1 MADTAATE
9 TMVPSKTKRR
19 KSSIG
24 RRLGLLLLVI
34 VLFLFSILL
43 VITSKVIKSQTTE
56 SYYEMAH
63 EIVNGRADEI
73 NKWIEVYINDLK
85 VYSNADIVS
94 TGDDE
99 QVIDWLHDH
108 QQIRNPDYD
117 YMFFCDSEGTSY
129 RDTGLV
135 GGKGA
140 LVERDY
146 YKAMMNENKNTFVGN
161 VVLSKTSGQ
170 YVMPIARAAKNAQGK
185 TFGFFIGMLG
195 INALKEEVEQFKI
208 GETGYFLLIDK
219 NGQIV
224 AHRNPDYVLQ
234 QIEVIPEV
242 ANLVYSG
249 TGKDKYAEFE
259 LDGDKCVA
267 FIAPVADTGYSI
279 GYIVS
284 LSEVHTATLKTQKV
298 VIVVGLI
305 VALILA
311 VVFYFALSRVLAR
324 LKKVNVLI
332 KDLSSGDADLTIR
345 LKIQKQDEIGEL
357 VSGVNMFLEKFHDI
371 MTNIKQ
377 SEVELKDAGNI
388 LANEI
393 DTTTS
398 TVAQMSGNIGLVNDQ
413 VANQSSVVGN
423 STTAISEISQNIEY
437 LDNMIQGQAS
447 SVVQASAAVEE
458 MIGNINSVDKSVIKM
473 VEEFT
478 VLELDTKNG
487 IEKNSSVNG
496 LIQKISEQ
504 SVSMGD
510 ANTTIQ
516 NIAEQTNLLAMNAA
530 IEAAHAGDAGKGFS
544 VVADE
549 IRKLAETS
557 AEQSNKIGEELSKI
571 QSGIEQVVSASSE
584 SEKSFQSVS
593 ERINLTAELITQIR
607 GAMEEQQSGSQQIL
621 EALQAMNDS
630 TGKVRDAGSEMTRG
644 GESIKG
650 DVSELR
656 TSMDN
661 ISSAVSDINEGTRY
675 VNESTQNLR
684 AISTKLRSAIQKI
697 SDDVDLF
704 KV

>member
-1 MADTAATE
+1 MSEQDI
-9 TMVPSKTKRR
+9 SKLR
-19 KSSIG
+19 KTSIG
-24 RRLGLLLLVI
+24 RKLGLTLLVA

-43 VITSKVIKSQTTE
+43 YITSRVIQSQTTK

-73 NKWIEVYINDLK
+73 NKWIEVYINDLRI
-85 VYSNADIVS
+85 YSDADIIK

-99 QVIDWLHDH
+99 QVIEWLHNH
-108 QQIRNPDYD
+108 QNLRNPDYD
-117 YMFFCDSEGTSY
+117 YMFFCDAEGTSF

-146 YKAMMNENKNTFVGN
+146 YKAMMKEGRDTFVGN
-161 VVLSKTSGQ
+161 VVLSKTSGK
-170 YVMPIARAAKNAQGK
+170 YVMPIARAAKDANGK
-185 TFGFFIGMLG
+185 TFGFFVGMLG
-195 INALKEEVEQFKI
+195 IKQLTDKVESFQI
-208 GETGYFLLIDK
+208 GETGYFLLTDK

-224 AHRNPDYVLQ
+224 AHRNPDYVLKP
-234 QIEVIPEV
+234 IDAIPEL
-242 ANLVYSG
+242 AELVY
-249 TGKDKYAEFE
+249 GKKKQSYVEME
-259 LDGDKCVA
+259 LDGKECVS
-267 FIAPVADTGYSI
+267 FVSPVADTGYSI
-279 GYIVS
+279 AYVVS
-284 LSEVHTATLKTQKV
+284 LGEVHTATTRTQKV
-298 VIVVGLI
+298 IIIVGI
-305 VALILA
+305 AVALILSI
-311 VVFYFALSRVLAR
+311 FFILSINRVLGR
-324 LKKVNVLI
+324 LKKINVLI
-332 KDLSSGDADLTIR
+332 RDLSSGDADLTVR
-345 LKIQKQDEIGEL
+345 LDVRSADEIGEL
-357 VSGVNMFLEKFHDI
+357 VIGVNMFLEKFHQI

-377 SEVELKDAGNI
+377 SEVELNDAGGV

-393 DTTTS
+393 ENTTS
-398 TVAQMSGNIGLVNDQ
+398 TISQMAGNINLVNNQ
-413 VANQSSVVGN
+413 VENQATVVGN
-423 STTAISEISQNIEY
+423 STNAISAISQNIEY
-437 LDNMIQGQAS
+437 LDSMIQGQAS
-447 SVVQASAAVEE
+447 SVVEASAAVEE

-487 IEKNSSVNG
+487 IDKNSSVNE

-504 SVSMGD
+504 SVSMMD

-516 NIAEQTNLLAMNAA
+516 SIAEQTNLLAMNAA
-530 IEAAHAGDAGKGFS
+530 IEAAHAGEAGKGFS

-571 QSGIEQVVSASSE
+571 QKGIEQVVEASSE

-593 ERINLTAELITQIR
+593 ERINLTSELITQIR

-630 TGKVRDAGSEMTRG
+630 TSKVRDAGNEMTSG

-656 TSMDN
+656 ESMSN
-661 ISSAVSDINEGTRY
+661 ISTAVSDINEGTRY
-675 VNESTQNLR
+675 VNESTVNLR
-684 AISTKLRSAIQKI
+684 GISSKLREAIKKI

>member
-1 MADTAATE
+1 MQQEE
-9 TMVPSKTKRR
+9 TSMDFSNLRKT
-19 KSSIG
+19 SIG
-24 RRLGLLLLVI
+24 RRMGLALLLV

-43 VITSKVIKSQTTE
+43 LITSMVIKTQTTE

-73 NKWIEVYINDLK
+73 NKWIEVYKNDLK
-85 VYSNADIVS
+85 VYSDADIVK
-94 TGDDE
+94 TGDAQ
-99 QVIDWLHDH
+99 QVIDWLHEH
-108 QQIRNPDYD
+108 QNLRNPDYD
-117 YMFFCDSEGTSY
+117 YMFFCDAEGTSF

-146 YKAMMNENKNTFVGN
+146 YKAMMKEGKDIFVGK

-170 YVMPIARAAKNAQGK
+170 YVMPIARAAKDAYGR
-185 TFGFFIGMLG
+185 TFGFFVGMLG
-195 INALKEEVEQFKI
+195 INQIKNEVEGFQI
-208 GETGYFLLIDK
+208 GETGYFLLTDTT
-219 NGQIV
+219 GQIV

-242 ANLVYSG
+242 ARLVYSG
-249 TGKDKYAEFE
+249 TGKDSYSE
-259 LDGDKCVA
+259 LDLDGNNCVS
-267 FIAPVADTGYSI
+267 FVAPVADTGYSI

-284 LSEVHTATLKTQKV
+284 LAEVHTATTKTQKV
-298 VIVVGLI
+298 VIVVGII
-305 VALILA
+305 VAILLG
-311 VVFYFALSRVLAR
+311 FFIFLALSRVLGR
-324 LKKVNVLI
+324 LKKINKLI
-332 KDLSSGDADLTIR
+332 RDLSSGDADLTVR
-345 LKIQKQDEIGEL
+345 LKANNADEIGEL
-357 VSGVNMFLEKFHDI
+357 VIGVNMFLEKFHQI

-377 SEVELKDAGNI
+377 SEVELNDAGQV
-388 LANEI
+388 LAGEI
-393 DTTTS
+393 ENTTS
-398 TVAQMSGNIGLVNDQ
+398 TISQMSGNIGLVNNQ
-413 VANQSSVVGN
+413 VGNQSSVVGN
-423 STTAISEISQNIEY
+423 TTNSITEISKNIEY
-437 LDNMIQGQAS
+437 LDSMIQGQAS

-478 VLELDTKNG
+478 MLELDTKNG
-487 IEKNSSVNG
+487 IEQNSSVNG

-504 SVSMGD
+504 SVSMVD

-516 NIAEQTNLLAMNAA
+516 SIAEQTNLLAMNAA
-530 IEAAHAGDAGKGFS
+530 IEAAHAGEAGKGFS

-557 AEQSNKIGEELSKI
+557 AEQSGKIGEELSKI
-571 QSGIEQVVSASSE
+571 QHGIEQVVNASSE

-593 ERINLTAELITQIR
+593 TRINLTSELITQIR

-630 TGKVRDAGSEMTRG
+630 TSKVRDAGNEMTQG
-644 GESIKG
+644 GDSIKG
-650 DVSELR
+650 DVTELR
-656 TSMDN
+656 TSMDS

-684 AISTKLRSAIQKI
+684 DISTKLRAAIKKI

>member
-1 MADTAATE
+1 MSQQDI
-9 TMVPSKTKRR
+9 SKLR
-19 KSSIG
+19 KTSIG
-24 RRLGLLLLVI
+24 RKMGLVLLVA

-43 VITSKVIKSQTTE
+43 IITSLVIKTQTTE

-73 NKWIEVYINDLK
+73 NKWIEVYKNDLK
-85 VYSNADIVS
+85 VYSEADVVK
-94 TGDDE
+94 TGDPE
-99 QVIDWLHDH
+99 QVIEWLHDH
-108 QQIRNPDYD
+108 QNLRNPDYD
-117 YMFFCDSEGTSY
+117 YMFFCDAEGTSY

-146 YKAMMNENKNTFVGN
+146 YKAMMKEGKNIFVGN

-170 YVMPIARAAKNAQGK
+170 YVMPIARAAKDANGK

-195 INALKEEVEQFKI
+195 INALKEEVEQFQI
-208 GETGYFLLIDK
+208 GETGYFFLTDI

-234 QIEVIPEV
+234 QIEIIPEV

-249 TGKDKYAEFE
+249 TGKDSFAE
-259 LDGDKCVA
+259 LDLEGQRCVS
-267 FIAPVADTGYSI
+267 FVAPVADTGYSI

-284 LSEVHTATLKTQKV
+284 LAQVHTATTRTQRV
-298 VIVVGLI
+298 VMIVGII
-305 VALILA
+305 VAIILSVFIILA
-311 VVFYFALSRVLAR
+311 LNRVLFR
-324 LKKVNVLI
+324 LKKINKLI
-332 KDLSSGDADLTIR
+332 RELSSGDADLTVR
-345 LKIQKQDEIGEL
+345 LDVHNADEIGEL
-357 VSGVNMFLEKFHDI
+357 VIGVNMFLEKFHQI
-371 MTNIKQ
+371 MSNIKQ
-377 SEVELKDAGNI
+377 SEVELNDAGEV

-393 DTTTS
+393 ENTTT
-398 TVAQMSGNIGLVNDQ
+398 TVSNMSGNIKVVNNQ
-413 VANQSSVVGN
+413 VSNQSVVVGN
-423 STTAISEISQNIEY
+423 STNAISEISQNIDY
-437 LDNMIQGQAS
+437 LDNMIQGQS
-447 SVVQASAAVEE
+447 STVVQASAAVEE

-487 IEKNSSVNG
+487 IEQNSSVNE

-504 SVSMGD
+504 SVSMVD

-516 NIAEQTNLLAMNAA
+516 SIAEQTNLLAMNAA
-530 IEAAHAGDAGKGFS
+530 IEAAHAGEAGKGFS

-571 QSGIEQVVSASSE
+571 QGGIQQVVNASSE

-593 ERINLTAELITQIR
+593 ERINLTSELITQIR

-630 TGKVRDAGSEMTRG
+630 TTKVRDAGNEMTRS

-650 DVSELR
+650 DVTELR
-656 TSMDN
+656 NSMDSIN
-661 ISSAVSDINEGTRY
+661 SAVSDITEGTHY
-675 VNESTQNLR
+675 VSESTGNLR
-684 AISTKLRSAIQKI
+684 DISTKLRAAIKKI

>member
-1 MADTAATE
+1 MAE
-9 TMVPSKTKRR
+9 IR

-24 RRLGLLLLVI
+24 RRMGLVLLVA

-43 VITSKVIKSQTTE
+43 LITSIVIKSQTTE

-85 VYSNADIVS
+85 VYSNADVIE

-99 QVIDWLHDH
+99 QVIEWLHNH
-108 QQIRNPDYD
+108 QKLRNPDYD
-117 YMFFCDSEGTSY
+117 YMFFCDSEGTSF

-146 YKAMMNENKNTFVGN
+146 YKAMMKEGKDIFVGN

-170 YVMPIARAAKNAQGK
+170 YVMPIARAAKNAKGK

-195 INALKEEVEQFKI
+195 INQIKAEVEQFQI

-234 QIEVIPEV
+234 QIEMIPEV
-242 ANLVYSG
+242 AQLVYSG
-249 TGKDKYAEFE
+249 TGKDSYAELE
-259 LDGDKCVA
+259 LDGEKCVA
-267 FIAPVADTGYSI
+267 FVAPVADTGYSI

-284 LSEVHTATLKTQKV
+284 LSEVHTATQKTQKV
-298 VIVVGLI
+298 VIIVGII
-305 VALILA
+305 VAIILA
-311 VVFYFALSRVLAR
+311 GFFVISLNRVLSR
-324 LKKVNVLI
+324 LKKVNKIVGE
-332 KDLSSGDADLTIR
+332 LSTGDADLTVR
-345 LKIQKQDEIGEL
+345 LTVQREDEIGEL
-357 VSGVNMFLEKFHDI
+357 VTGVNKFLEKFHQI

-377 SEVELKDAGNI
+377 SEVDLKEAGDI
-388 LANEI
+388 LASEI
-393 DTTTS
+393 ENTTATIS
-398 TVAQMSGNIGLVNDQ
+398 QMSGNIGLVNNQ
-413 VANQSSVVGN
+413 VENQSSVVGN

-437 LDNMIQGQAS
+437 LDSMIQGQAS
-447 SVVQASAAVEE
+447 SVVEASAAVEE

-487 IEKNSSVNG
+487 IEQNSSVNG

-504 SVSMGD
+504 SVSMVD

-516 NIAEQTNLLAMNAA
+516 SIAEQTNLLALNAA
-530 IEAAHAGDAGKGFS
+530 LEAAHAGDAGKGFS

-571 QSGIEQVVSASSE
+571 QNGIEQVVTASSE

-593 ERINLTAELITQIR
+593 ERINLTSELITQIR

-630 TGKVRDAGSEMTRG
+630 TSKVRDAGSEMTRG

-650 DVSELR
+650 DVTQLR
-656 TSMDN
+656 TSMDS
-661 ISSAVSDINEGTRY
+661 ISSAVSDINDGTRF
-675 VNESTQNLR
+675 VNDSTQNLR
-684 AISTKLRSAIQKI
+684 EISSKLRTAITKI

>member
-1 MADTAATE
+1 ME
-9 TMVPSKTKRR
+9 EHR

-24 RRLGLLLLVI
+24 LRMGLTLLLA

-43 VITSKVIKSQTTE
+43 VITSNVIKSQTTE

-73 NKWIEVYINDLK
+73 NKWIEVYKNDLK
-85 VYSNADIVS
+85 VYSGADVVAS
-94 TGDDE
+94 GDDE
-99 QVIDWLHDH
+99 QVIEWLHNH

-117 YMFFCDSEGTSY
+117 YMFFCDKEGTSF

-146 YKAMMNENKNTFVGN
+146 YQAMMVQGKEIFVGN

-170 YVMPIARAAKNAQGK
+170 YVMPIARAAKDSREK
-185 TFGFFIGMLG
+185 TFGFFVGMLG
-195 INALKEEVEQFKI
+195 INQLKQEVEQFQI

-234 QIEVIPEV
+234 QIEIIPEV

-249 TGKDKYAEFE
+249 SGKDSYAELE
-259 LDGDKCVA
+259 LDGEKCVA
-267 FIAPVADTGYSI
+267 FVAPVADTGYSI

-284 LSEVHTATLKTQKV
+284 LSEVHTATTKTQKV
-298 VIVVGLI
+298 VIIVGI
-305 VALILA
+305 AVALILA
-311 VVFYFALSRVLAR
+311 AFFVLSLNRVLSR
-324 LKKVNVLI
+324 LKKVNKIVGE
-332 KDLSSGDADLTIR
+332 LSSGDADLTVR
-345 LKIQKQDEIGEL
+345 LNVQRADEIGEL
-357 VSGVNMFLEKFHDI
+357 VIGVNKFLEKFHEI

-377 SEVELKDAGNI
+377 SEVELNEAGQV
-388 LANEI
+388 LAGEI
-393 DTTTS
+393 DNTTS
-398 TVAQMSGNIGLVNDQ
+398 TISQMAGNIGLVNNQ
-413 VANQSSVVGN
+413 VENQSSVVGN
-423 STTAISEISQNIEY
+423 STTAITQISQNIEY
-437 LDNMIQGQAS
+437 LDSMIQGQAS
-447 SVVQASAAVEE
+447 SVVEASAAVEE

-487 IEKNSSVNG
+487 IEQNSSVNG

-504 SVSMGD
+504 SVSMVD

-516 NIAEQTNLLAMNAA
+516 SIAEQTNLLAMNAA

-557 AEQSNKIGEELSKI
+557 AEQSNKIGDELSKI
-571 QSGIEQVVSASSE
+571 QTGIEQVVTASSE

-593 ERINLTAELITQIR
+593 ERINLTSELITQIR

-621 EALQAMNDS
+621 EALQAMNES
-630 TGKVRDAGSEMTRG
+630 TSKVRDAGNEMTRG

-650 DVSELR
+650 DVTELR

-661 ISSAVSDINEGTRY
+661 ITNAVSDINEGTRY

-684 AISTKLRSAIQKI
+684 EISAKLRAAIKKI

>member
-1 MADTAATE
+1 MNEQQTTTRDVAKLR
-9 TMVPSKTKRR
+9 KT
-19 KSSIG
+19 SIG
-24 RRLGLLLLVI
+24 RKMGLALLLA

-43 VITSKVIKSQTTE
+43 VITSLVIKTQTTE

-73 NKWIEVYINDLK
+73 NKWIEVYKNDLK
-85 VYSNADIVS
+85 VYSNADIVK
-94 TGDDE
+94 TGDPE
-99 QVIDWLHDH
+99 AVIEWLHNH
-108 QQIRNPDYD
+108 QNLRNPDYD
-117 YMFFCDSEGTSY
+117 YMFFCDAEGTSF

-140 LVERDY
+140 LTERDY
-146 YKAMMNENKNTFVGN
+146 YKAMMREGKDIFVGN

-170 YVMPIARAAKNAQGK
+170 YVMPIARAAKDANGR
-185 TFGFFIGMLG
+185 TFGFFVGMLG
-195 INALKEEVEQFKI
+195 INQLKHEVESFQI
-208 GETGYFLLIDK
+208 GETGYFLLTDI

-242 ANLVYSG
+242 ARLVYSG
-249 TGKDKYAEFE
+249 TGKDSYAELT
-259 LDGDKCVA
+259 LDGDNCVS
-267 FIAPVADTGYSI
+267 FVAPVADTGYSI

-284 LSEVHTATLKTQKV
+284 LGQVHTATTKTQKV
-298 VIVVGLI
+298 VIIVGII
-305 VALILA
+305 VALILS
-311 VVFYFALSRVLAR
+311 VFFFLALSRVLAR
-324 LKKVNVLI
+324 LKKINKLI
-332 KDLSSGDADLTIR
+332 RDLSSGDADLTVR
-345 LKIQKQDEIGEL
+345 LKINNADEIGEL
-357 VSGVNMFLEKFHDI
+357 VIGVNMFLEKFHQI

-377 SEVELKDAGNI
+377 SEVELNDAGQV
-388 LANEI
+388 LAGEI
-393 DTTTS
+393 ENTTTTIS
-398 TVAQMSGNIGLVNDQ
+398 QMSGNIGLVNEQ
-413 VANQSSVVGN
+413 VSNQSSVVGN
-423 STTAISEISQNIEY
+423 STTAISEISQNIDY
-437 LDNMIQGQAS
+437 LDSMIQGQAS
-447 SVVQASAAVEE
+447 TVVQASAAIEE

-478 VLELDTKNG
+478 MLELDTKNG
-487 IEKNSSVNG
+487 IEQNSSVNG

-504 SVSMGD
+504 SVSMVD

-516 NIAEQTNLLAMNAA
+516 SIAEQTNLLAMNAA
-530 IEAAHAGDAGKGFS
+530 IEAAHAGEAGKGFS

-557 AEQSNKIGEELSKI
+557 AEQSGKIGEELSKI
-571 QSGIEQVVSASSE
+571 QGGIEQVVNASSE

-593 ERINLTAELITQIR
+593 TRINLTSELITQIR

-630 TGKVRDAGSEMTRG
+630 TSKVRDAGNEMTRG
-644 GESIKG
+644 GDSIKG

-684 AISTKLRSAIQKI
+684 AISSKLRAAIKKI

>member
-1 MADTAATE
+1 MTE
-9 TMVPSKTKRR
+9 NQSSAIDVTKLRKT
-19 KSSIG
+19 SIG
-24 RRLGLLLLVI
+24 RKMGFALLLA

-43 VITSKVIKSQTTE
+43 VITSLVIKTQTTE
-56 SYYEMAH
+56 SYYEIAH

-73 NKWIEVYINDLK
+73 NKWIEVYKNDLK
-85 VYSNADIVS
+85 VYSDADVVKS
-94 TGDDE
+94 GDPE
-99 QVIDWLHDH
+99 AVIEWLHNH
-108 QQIRNPDYD
+108 QNLRNPDYD
-117 YMFFCDSEGTSY
+117 YMFFCDAEGTSY

-146 YKAMMNENKNTFVGN
+146 YKAMMNQGKDIFVGN

-170 YVMPIARAAKNAQGK
+170 YVMPIARAAKDANGR
-185 TFGFFIGMLG
+185 TFGFFVGMLG
-195 INALKEEVEQFKI
+195 INQIKNEVEGFQI
-208 GETGYFLLIDK
+208 GETGYFLLTDI

-242 ANLVYSG
+242 AKLVYSG
-249 TGKDKYAEFE
+249 NGKNSYAELT
-259 LDGDKCVA
+259 LDGANCVS
-267 FIAPVADTGYSI
+267 FVAPVADTGYSI

-284 LSEVHTATLKTQKV
+284 LAQVHTATTKTQKV
-298 VIVVGLI
+298 VIIVGII
-305 VALILA
+305 VALILSI
-311 VVFYFALSRVLAR
+311 FFFLALSRVLAR
-324 LKKVNVLI
+324 LKKINKLI
-332 KDLSSGDADLTIR
+332 RDLSSGDADLTVR
-345 LKIQKQDEIGEL
+345 LNVRNADEIGEL
-357 VSGVNMFLEKFHDI
+357 VIGVNMFLEKFHQI

-377 SEVELKDAGNI
+377 SEVELNEAGRV
-388 LANEI
+388 LAGEI
-393 DTTTS
+393 ENTTS
-398 TVAQMSGNIGLVNDQ
+398 TIAQMSGNIGLVNDQ
-413 VANQSSVVGN
+413 VSNQSSVVGN
-423 STTAISEISQNIEY
+423 TTNSISEISKNIES
-437 LDNMIQGQAS
+437 LDSMIQGQS
-447 SVVQASAAVEE
+447 STVVEASAAIEE

-478 VLELDTKNG
+478 MLELDTKNG
-487 IEKNSSVNG
+487 IEQNSSVNG

-504 SVSMGD
+504 SVSMVD

-516 NIAEQTNLLAMNAA
+516 SIAEQTNLLAMNAA
-530 IEAAHAGDAGKGFS
+530 IEAAHAGEAGKGFS

-557 AEQSNKIGEELSKI
+557 AEQSGKIGEELSKI
-571 QSGIEQVVSASSE
+571 QGGIEQVVNASSE

-593 ERINLTAELITQIR
+593 TRINLTSELITQIR

-630 TGKVRDAGSEMTRG
+630 TSKVRDAGNEMTQG
-644 GESIKG
+644 GDSIKG
-650 DVSELR
+650 DVTELR

-661 ISSAVSDINEGTRY
+661 ISTAVSDINEGTRY

-684 AISTKLRSAIQKI
+684 EISTKLRDAIKKI

>member
-1 MADTAATE
+1 MQQDAKNLR
-9 TMVPSKTKRR
+9 KT
-19 KSSIG
+19 SIG
-24 RRLGLLLLVI
+24 RKMGLALLVA

-43 VITSKVIKSQTTE
+43 VITSRVIKSQTTE

-73 NKWIEVYINDLK
+73 NKWIEVYKNDLK
-85 VYSNADIVS
+85 VYSNADVVK
-94 TGDDE
+94 TGDPE
-99 QVIDWLHDH
+99 QVIEWLHNH
-108 QQIRNPDYD
+108 QQLRNPDYD
-117 YMFFCDSEGTSY
+117 YMFFCDAEGTSY

-140 LVERDY
+140 LTERDY
-146 YKAMMNENKNTFVGN
+146 YKAMMKEGKEIFVGN

-170 YVMPIARAAKNAQGK
+170 YVMPIARAAKDANGK
-185 TFGFFIGMLG
+185 TFGFFVGMLG
-195 INALKEEVEQFKI
+195 INQLKAEVEQFQI
-208 GETGYFLLIDK
+208 GETGYFLLTDI

-234 QIEVIPEV
+234 QIETIPEV

-249 TGKDKYAEFE
+249 NGKDSYAELE
-259 LDGDKCVA
+259 LDGQRCVS
-267 FIAPVADTGYSI
+267 FVAPVADTGYSI

-284 LSEVHTATLKTQKV
+284 LAQVHTATTRTQRV
-298 VIVVGLI
+298 VLI
-305 VALILA
+305 VGIIVAIILA
-311 VVFYFALSRVLAR
+311 VFFFLALSRVLDR
-324 LKKVNVLI
+324 LKKINKLI
-332 KDLSSGDADLTIR
+332 RELSSGDADLTVR
-345 LKIQKQDEIGEL
+345 LQVHNADEIGEL
-357 VSGVNMFLEKFHDI
+357 VIGVNMFLEKFHQI

-377 SEVELKDAGNI
+377 SEVELNDAGGV

-393 DTTTS
+393 ENTTS
-398 TVAQMSGNIGLVNDQ
+398 TVSNMSGNIKVVNNQ
-413 VANQSSVVGN
+413 VSNQSVVVGN
-423 STTAISEISQNIEY
+423 STNAISEISQNIEY
-437 LDNMIQGQAS
+437 LDSMIQGQAS
-447 SVVQASAAVEE
+447 TVVEASAAVEE

-487 IEKNSSVNG
+487 IEQNSSVNE

-504 SVSMGD
+504 SVSMVD

-516 NIAEQTNLLAMNAA
+516 SIAEQTNLLAMNAA
-530 IEAAHAGDAGKGFS
+530 IEAAHAGEAGKGFS

-571 QSGIEQVVSASSE
+571 QSGIQQVVNASSE

-593 ERINLTAELITQIR
+593 ERINLTSELITQIR

-621 EALQAMNDS
+621 EALQAMNES
-630 TGKVRDAGSEMTRG
+630 TSKVRDAGNEMTRS

-650 DVSELR
+650 DVTELR
-656 TSMDN
+656 NSMDSIN
-661 ISSAVSDINEGTRY
+661 SAVTDITEGTHY
-675 VNESTQNLR
+675 VNESTGNLR
-684 AISTKLRSAIQKI
+684 EISGKLRAAIKKI

>member
-1 MADTAATE
+1 MQQDAKNLR
-9 TMVPSKTKRR
+9 KT
-19 KSSIG
+19 SIG
-24 RRLGLLLLVI
+24 RKMGFALLVA

-43 VITSKVIKSQTTE
+43 VITSRVIKSQTTE

-73 NKWIEVYINDLK
+73 NKWIEVYKNDLK
-85 VYSNADIVS
+85 VYSNADVVK
-94 TGDDE
+94 TGDPE
-99 QVIDWLHDH
+99 QVIEWLHNH
-108 QQIRNPDYD
+108 QQLRNPDYD
-117 YMFFCDSEGTSY
+117 YMFFCDAEGTSY

-140 LVERDY
+140 LTERDY
-146 YKAMMNENKNTFVGN
+146 YKAMMKEGKEIFVGN

-170 YVMPIARAAKNAQGK
+170 YVMPIARAAKDANGK
-185 TFGFFIGMLG
+185 TFGFFVGMLG
-195 INALKEEVEQFKI
+195 INQLKAEVEQFQI
-208 GETGYFLLIDK
+208 GETGYFLLTDI

-234 QIEVIPEV
+234 QIETIPEV

-249 TGKDKYAEFE
+249 NGKDSYAELE
-259 LDGDKCVA
+259 LDGQRCVS
-267 FIAPVADTGYSI
+267 FVAPVADTGYSI

-284 LSEVHTATLKTQKV
+284 LAQVHTATIRTQRV
-298 VIVVGLI
+298 VLI
-305 VALILA
+305 VGIIVAIILA
-311 VVFYFALSRVLAR
+311 VFFFLALSRVLDR
-324 LKKVNVLI
+324 LKKINKLI
-332 KDLSSGDADLTIR
+332 RELSSGDADLTVR
-345 LKIQKQDEIGEL
+345 LQVHNADEIGEL
-357 VSGVNMFLEKFHDI
+357 VIGVNMFLEKFHQI

-377 SEVELKDAGNI
+377 SEVELNDAGGV

-393 DTTTS
+393 ENTTS
-398 TVAQMSGNIGLVNDQ
+398 TVSNMSGNIKVVNNQ
-413 VANQSSVVGN
+413 VSNQSVVVGN
-423 STTAISEISQNIEY
+423 STNAISEISQNIEY
-437 LDNMIQGQAS
+437 LDSMIQGQAS
-447 SVVQASAAVEE
+447 TVVEASAAVEE

-487 IEKNSSVNG
+487 IEQNSSVNE

-504 SVSMGD
+504 SVSMVD

-516 NIAEQTNLLAMNAA
+516 SIAEQTNLLAMNAA
-530 IEAAHAGDAGKGFS
+530 IEAAHAGEAGKGFS

-571 QSGIEQVVSASSE
+571 QSGIQQVVNASSE

-593 ERINLTAELITQIR
+593 ERINLTSELITQIR

-621 EALQAMNDS
+621 EALQAMNES
-630 TGKVRDAGSEMTRG
+630 TSKVRDAGNEMTRS

-650 DVSELR
+650 DVTELR
-656 TSMDN
+656 NSMDSIN
-661 ISSAVSDINEGTRY
+661 SAVTDITEGTHY
-675 VNESTQNLR
+675 VNESTGNLR
-684 AISTKLRSAIQKI
+684 EISGKLRAAIKKI

>member
-1 MADTAATE
+1 MSEHEE
-9 TMVPSKTKRR
+9 TSQTTTLRKT
-19 KSSIG
+19 SIG
-24 RRLGLLLLVI
+24 RRMGLVLLI
-34 VLFLFSILL
+34 AILFLFSILL
-43 VITSKVIKSQTTE
+43 IITSKVIKTQTTE

-73 NKWIEVYINDLK
+73 NKWIEVYKNDLK
-85 VYSNADIVS
+85 VYSDADVIPS
-94 TGDDE
+94 GDDE
-99 QVIDWLHDH
+99 QVIEWLHNH
-108 QQIRNPDYD
+108 QNLRNPDYD
-117 YMFFCDSEGTSY
+117 YMFFCDSEGTSF
-129 RDTGLV
+129 RDTGLI

-140 LVERDY
+140 LIERDY
-146 YKAMMNENKNTFVGN
+146 YKAMINEGKDIFVGN

-170 YVMPIARAAKNAQGK
+170 YVMPIARAAKNSRGK
-185 TFGFFIGMLG
+185 TFGFFVGMLG
-195 INALKEEVEQFKI
+195 INQLKTEVEQFQI

-224 AHRNPDYVLQ
+224 AHRNPDYLLQ

-242 ANLVYSG
+242 AKLVYSG
-249 TGKDKYAEFE
+249 TGKDSYAELD
-259 LDGDKCVA
+259 LDGERCVA
-267 FIAPVADTGYSI
+267 FVAPVADTGYSI

-284 LSEVHTATLKTQKV
+284 LSQVHTATTKTQKV
-298 VIVVGLI
+298 VLIVGIVV
-305 VALILA
+305 AILLTA
-311 VVFYFALSRVLAR
+311 FIIFALNRVLSR
-324 LKKVNVLI
+324 LKKINVLI
-332 KDLSSGDADLTIR
+332 QDLSSGDADLTVR
-345 LKIQKQDEIGEL
+345 LKVQKRDEIGEL
-357 VSGVNMFLEKFHDI
+357 VFGVNLFLEKFHQI
-371 MTNIKQ
+371 MSNIKQ
-377 SEVELKDAGNI
+377 SEVELNDAGTV
-388 LANEI
+388 LAGEI
-393 DTTTS
+393 ENTTS
-398 TVAQMSGNIGLVNDQ
+398 TISQMSGNIGLVNNQ
-413 VANQSSVVGN
+413 VSNQSSVVEN
-423 STTAISEISQNIEY
+423 STTAISEISHNIEY

-447 SVVQASAAVEE
+447 SVIEASAAVEE

-571 QSGIEQVVSASSE
+571 QNAIEQVVSASSE
-584 SEKSFQSVS
+584 SEKSFQAVS
-593 ERINLTAELITQIR
+593 ERINLTSELITQIR
-607 GAMEEQQSGSQQIL
+607 GAMEEQQSGSKQIL
-621 EALQAMNDS
+621 EALQAMNES
-630 TGKVRDAGSEMTRG
+630 TSQVRDAGNEMTRG
-644 GESIKG
+644 GDSIKG

-656 TSMDN
+656 TSMDS

-675 VNESTQNLR
+675 VNESTENLR
-684 AISTKLRSAIQKI
+684 AISTKLRDAIKKI

>member
-1 MADTAATE
+1 MSDTE
-9 TMVPSKTKRR
+9 TMIQKKTKLR

-24 RRLGLLLLVI
+24 RKLGLLLGVA

-43 VITSKVIKSQTTE
+43 IITSRVIRSQTKD

-73 NKWIEVYINDLK
+73 NKWIEVYKNDLK
-85 VYSNADIVS
+85 VYSDADVVK
-94 TGDDE
+94 TGDAE
-99 QVIDWLHDH
+99 QVIAWLHDH
-108 QQIRNPDYD
+108 QNLRNPDYD
-117 YMFFCDSEGTSY
+117 YMFFCDAEGTSY

-146 YKAMMNENKNTFVGN
+146 YQAMMKQGKDIFVGN

-170 YVMPIARAAKNAQGK
+170 YVMPIARAAKDAKGK
-185 TFGFFIGMLG
+185 TFGFFVGMLG
-195 INALKEEVEQFKI
+195 INQLKTEVEQFKI
-208 GETGYFLLIDK
+208 GETGYFLLTDI

-234 QIEVIPEV
+234 QIETIPEV
-242 ANLVYSG
+242 AQLVYSG
-249 TGKDKYAEFE
+249 TGKDSYAELE
-259 LDGDKCVA
+259 LDGEECVS
-267 FIAPVADTGYSI
+267 FVAPVADTGYSI

-284 LSEVHTATLKTQKV
+284 LSQVHTATTKTQKV
-298 VIVVGLI
+298 VVIVGIV

-311 VVFYFALSRVLAR
+311 VFFVLALNRVLSR
-324 LKKVNVLI
+324 LKKINKLI
-332 KDLSSGDADLTIR
+332 RELSSGDADLTVR
-345 LKIQKQDEIGEL
+345 LEVHNHDEIGEL
-357 VSGVNMFLEKFHDI
+357 VTGVNMFLEKFHQI
-371 MTNIKQ
+371 MSNIKQ
-377 SEVELKDAGNI
+377 SEVELKDAGDV

-393 DTTTS
+393 QNTTTTIS
-398 TVAQMSGNIGLVNDQ
+398 QMSGNIGLVNNQ
-413 VANQSSVVGN
+413 VTNQSTVVGN
-423 STTAISEISQNIEY
+423 STNSISEISKNIEY
-437 LDNMIQGQAS
+437 LDSMIQGQAS
-447 SVVQASAAVEE
+447 TVVEASAAVEE

-516 NIAEQTNLLAMNAA
+516 SIAEQTNLLAMNAA

-571 QSGIEQVVSASSE
+571 QNGIEQVVSASSE

-593 ERINLTAELITQIR
+593 ERINLTSELITQIR
-607 GAMEEQQSGSQQIL
+607 GAMEEQQAGSQQIL

-630 TGKVRDAGSEMTRG
+630 TTQVRDAGNEMTRSG
-644 GESIKG
+644 DSIKG
-650 DVSELR
+650 DVTELR
-656 TSMDN
+656 SSMESIN
-661 ISSAVSDINEGTRY
+661 TAVSDINAGTRF
-675 VNESTQNLR
+675 VNESTENLR
-684 AISTKLRSAIQKI
+684 AISTKLRAAITKI

>member
-1 MADTAATE
+1 MQQEE
-9 TMVPSKTKRR
+9 TSMDFSNLRKT
-19 KSSIG
+19 SIG
-24 RRLGLLLLVI
+24 RRMGLALLLV

-43 VITSKVIKSQTTE
+43 LITSMVIKTQTTE

-73 NKWIEVYINDLK
+73 NKWIEVYKNDLK
-85 VYSNADIVS
+85 VYSDADVVK
-94 TGDDE
+94 TGDAQ

-108 QQIRNPDYD
+108 QNLRNPDYD
-117 YMFFCDSEGTSY
+117 YMFFCDAEGTSF

-146 YKAMMNENKNTFVGN
+146 YKAMMKEGKDIFVGK

-170 YVMPIARAAKNAQGK
+170 YVMPIARAAKDAYGR
-185 TFGFFIGMLG
+185 TFGFFVGMLG
-195 INALKEEVEQFKI
+195 INQIKNEVEGFQI
-208 GETGYFLLIDK
+208 GETGYFLLTDTT
-219 NGQIV
+219 GQIV

-242 ANLVYSG
+242 ARLVYSG
-249 TGKDKYAEFE
+249 TGKDSYSE
-259 LDGDKCVA
+259 LDLDGNNCVS
-267 FIAPVADTGYSI
+267 FVAPVADTGYSI

-284 LSEVHTATLKTQKV
+284 LAEVHTATTKTQKV
-298 VIVVGLI
+298 VIVVGII
-305 VALILA
+305 VAILLG
-311 VVFYFALSRVLAR
+311 FFIFLALSRVLAR
-324 LKKVNVLI
+324 LKKINKLI
-332 KDLSSGDADLTIR
+332 RDLSSGDADLTVR
-345 LKIQKQDEIGEL
+345 LKANNADEIGEL
-357 VSGVNMFLEKFHDI
+357 VIGVNMFLEKFHQI

-377 SEVELKDAGNI
+377 SEVELNDAGQV
-388 LANEI
+388 LAGEI
-393 DTTTS
+393 ENTTS
-398 TVAQMSGNIGLVNDQ
+398 TISQMSGNIGLVNNQ
-413 VANQSSVVGN
+413 VGNQSSVVGN
-423 STTAISEISQNIEY
+423 TTNSITEISKNIEY
-437 LDNMIQGQAS
+437 LDSMIQGQAS

-478 VLELDTKNG
+478 MLELDTKNG
-487 IEKNSSVNG
+487 IEQNSSVNG

-504 SVSMGD
+504 SVSMVD

-516 NIAEQTNLLAMNAA
+516 SIAEQTNLLAMNAA
-530 IEAAHAGDAGKGFS
+530 IEAAHAGEAGKGFS

-557 AEQSNKIGEELSKI
+557 AEQSGKIGEELSKI
-571 QSGIEQVVSASSE
+571 QHGIEQVVNASSE

-593 ERINLTAELITQIR
+593 TRINLTSELITQIR

-630 TGKVRDAGSEMTRG
+630 TSKVRDAGNEMTQG
-644 GESIKG
+644 GDSIKG
-650 DVSELR
+650 DVTELR
-656 TSMDN
+656 TSMDS

-684 AISTKLRSAIQKI
+684 DISTKLRAAIKKI

>member
-1 MADTAATE
+1 MSEHEE
-9 TMVPSKTKRR
+9 TSQTTTLRKT
-19 KSSIG
+19 SIG
-24 RRLGLLLLVI
+24 RRMGLVLLI
-34 VLFLFSILL
+34 AILFLFSILL
-43 VITSKVIKSQTTE
+43 IITSKVIKTQTTE

-73 NKWIEVYINDLK
+73 NKWIEVYKNDLK
-85 VYSNADIVS
+85 VYSDADVIPS
-94 TGDDE
+94 GDDE
-99 QVIDWLHDH
+99 QVIEWLHNH
-108 QQIRNPDYD
+108 QNLRNPDYD
-117 YMFFCDSEGTSY
+117 YMFFCDSEGTSF
-129 RDTGLV
+129 RDTGLI

-140 LVERDY
+140 LIERDY
-146 YKAMMNENKNTFVGN
+146 YKAMINEGKDIFVGN

-170 YVMPIARAAKNAQGK
+170 YVMPIARAAKNSRGK
-185 TFGFFIGMLG
+185 TFGFFVGMLG
-195 INALKEEVEQFKI
+195 INQLKAEVEQFQI

-224 AHRNPDYVLQ
+224 AHRNPDYLLQ

-242 ANLVYSG
+242 ARLVYSG
-249 TGKDKYAEFE
+249 TGKDSFAE
-259 LDGDKCVA
+259 LDLDGERCVA
-267 FIAPVADTGYSI
+267 FVAPVADTGYSI

-284 LSEVHTATLKTQKV
+284 LSQVHTATTKTQKV
-298 VIVVGLI
+298 VLIVGIVV
-305 VALILA
+305 AILLTA
-311 VVFYFALSRVLAR
+311 FIIFALNRVLSR
-324 LKKVNVLI
+324 LKKINVLI
-332 KDLSSGDADLTIR
+332 QDLSSGDADLTVR
-345 LKIQKQDEIGEL
+345 LKVQKRDEIGEL
-357 VSGVNMFLEKFHDI
+357 VFGVNMFLEKFHQI
-371 MTNIKQ
+371 MSNIKQ
-377 SEVELKDAGNI
+377 SEVELNDAGNV
-388 LANEI
+388 LAGEI
-393 DTTTS
+393 ENTTS
-398 TVAQMSGNIGLVNDQ
+398 TISQMSGNIGLVNDQ
-413 VANQSSVVGN
+413 VSNQSSVVEN
-423 STTAISEISQNIEY
+423 STTAISEISHNIEY

-447 SVVQASAAVEE
+447 SVVEASAAVEE

-487 IEKNSSVNG
+487 IEQNSSVNG

-571 QSGIEQVVSASSE
+571 QNGISQVVTASSE
-584 SEKSFQSVS
+584 SEKSFQAVS
-593 ERINLTAELITQIR
+593 QRINLTSELVTQIR
-607 GAMEEQQSGSQQIL
+607 GAMEEQQSGSKQIL
-621 EALQAMNDS
+621 EALQAMNES
-630 TGKVRDAGSEMTRG
+630 TSQVRDAGNEMTRG
-644 GESIKG
+644 GDSIKG

-656 TSMDN
+656 TSMDS

-675 VNESTQNLR
+675 VNESTENLR
-684 AISTKLRSAIQKI
+684 AISTKLRDAIKKI